1 MIFSP
6 TSHVLDAGPCCHEPR
21 LQTQIKPDKPP
32 NADAVALYWKE
43 FTMTKFDQA
52 WVDAET
58 AKREWMTENSLYKEE
73 EEHASCGVGLV
84 VSIDG
89 KPSRKVV
96 ENGIAALKAIWHRG
110 AVDADGKTGDGA
122 GIHVQIPVE
131 FFYDQI
137 RRTGH
142 EPDMTKMIAVGQ
154 VFLPRTDYG
163 AQETC
168 RTIVESEVLRMGYY
182 IYGWR
187 HVPVDVACL
196 GEKANATRPEIEQIL
211 ISNSKGVDEETF
223 ERELYVIR
231 RRIEKAA
238 TAAGVQGLYLCS
250 LSCRSIIYK
259 GMMLAEQVAEFY
271 PDLMDERFE
280 SAFALYHQRYST
292 NTFPQ
297 WWLAQPFRMLA
308 HNGEINTLK
317 GNLNWMKSHEI
328 RMASGAFGDMAEDIK
343 PIVAQGSSDSAALD
357 SVFEVLVR
365 AGRSAP
371 MAKTMMVPES
381 WSKQAIE
388 LPQSWRDMYS
398 YCNSVLEPWDG
409 PAALAMTDGRWV
421 CAGLDRNGLRP
432 MRYVVT
438 GDGLLIAGS
447 ETGMVPVD
455 EANVVEK
462 GALGPG
468 QLLAVDM
475 QEGKLY
481 HDTEMKDKLAAA
493 QPFGDWVGKIN
504 ELDDKLAVVTEKPM
518 FTGAELR
525 KRQIAAGYSIEELEQ
540 ILAPMAEDAKEA
552 LASMGDDTPSAVL
565 SEKYR
570 PLSHFFRQAFS
581 QVTNPPIDSLREF
594 RVMSLKTRFGNLK
607 NVLDED
613 SSQTEILVLDS
624 PFVGNAQFDE
634 LIANFNAP
642 LAEIDCTFDAGAGP
656 DDLRKGLTRIRA
668 EAEDAVRSG
677 AGHII
682 LTDQHQSIDRVAMP
696 MILAT
701 SAVHSWL
708 TRKGLRTFCS
718 LNVRS
723 AECVDPHYFA
733 VLIGCGA
740 TVVNAYLAED
750 SLADRI
756 ERGLLECTLTE
767 AIQRYRNAIDQGLLK
782 IMAKMGISVI
792 SSYRGGLN
800 FEAVGLS
807 RAMVAEYFP
816 GMQSRISG
824 IGTTGIQRKS
834 ESVHAKGWRGG
845 SDVLPIG
852 GFYKARRSGEKHA
865 WEAQTMHMLQAACNT
880 ANYEMWKQFSAAMR
894 ANPPIHLRD
903 LLDIKEMGKAIPIEE
918 VESIT
923 SIRKRFVTP
932 GMSLGALSPEAHK
945 TLNVAMN
952 RIGAKSD
959 SGEGGEDPA
968 HFVPEANGDNPS
980 AKIKQVASGRF
991 GVTAEYLNHCEEL
1004 EIKVAQGAK
1013 PGEGGQLPGMK
1024 VTDLIA
1030 RLRHSTKGVTLI
1042 SPPPHHDI
1050 YSIEDLAQLIYD
1062 LKQINPRCKVTVK
1075 LVASSG
1081 VGTIA
1086 AGVAKAKADVI
1097 LISGHNGGTGASP
1110 ATSIKYAGL
1119 PWEMGLTEAHQ
1130 VLAMNN
1136 LRERVTLRTDGGLR
1150 TGRDIVMAAM
1160 MGAEEYGIGT
1170 AALIAMGCIMVR
1182 QCQSNTCPVGVCTQD
1197 EELRDKFTGNADK
1210 VVNLITFYAT
1220 EVREILA
1227 SIGARSMDDVIGRA
1241 DLLSQVSRGSA
1252 HLDDLDLNPLLITVD
1267 GADRIVYD
1275 RNKARNFVPDTL
1287 DAEIVKDA
1295 ARFLNDGEKMQ
1306 LQYAVQNTLRTIGT
1320 RTSSHIVQN
1329 FGMNNTLQADHL
1341 TVKLSGS
1348 AGQSLG
1354 AFAAPGLKL
1363 EVSGDAND
1371 YVGKGL
1377 SGGTIVVRP
1386 PMNSPLVAAD
1396 NTIIGNT
1403 VLYGATAGYLFAAG
1417 RAGERFGVRNSGA
1430 KVVIEGCGACGCE
1443 YMTGGVAVILGSI
1456 GANFGAG
1463 MTGGMAYLYDP
1474 DGVADSRM
1482 NHETLATC
1490 PIGDAH
1496 WEGQLKE
1503 LIERHLAET
1512 GSVKAADIL
1521 QHWDVELAN
1530 FVQICPKEM
1539 LAHLP
1544 APLGVEDKAVPAE

>member
-1 MIFSP
+1 
-6 TSHVLDAGPCCHEPR
+6 
-21 LQTQIKPDKPP
+21 
-32 NADAVALYWKE
+32 
-43 FTMTKFDQA
+43 MTKY
-52 WVDAET
+52 DAEWVRAEE
-58 AKREWMTENSLYKEE
+58 AKRQWMAENGLYAEE
-73 EEHASCGVGLV
+73 EEHSSCGVGLV
-84 VSIDG
+84 VSVNG
-89 KPSRKVV
+89 KRSRKVV
-96 ENGIAALKAIWHRG
+96 EAGIDALKAIWHRG
-110 AVDADGKTGDGA
+110 AVDADGMTGDGA
-122 GIHVQIPVE
+122 GIHVQIPAP
-131 FFYDQI
+131 FFYDQV

-142 EPDMTKMIAVGQ
+142 EPREDQLMAVGQ
-154 VFLPRTDYG
+154 VFLPRTDFG
-163 AQETC
+163 AQERC

-187 HVPVDVACL
+187 HVPVDVTCL

-238 TAAGVQGLYLCS
+238 AAAQVGQLYIAS

-259 GMMLAEQVAEFY
+259 GMMLAEQVAVFY

-280 SAFALYHQRYST
+280 SAFAIYHQRYST

-317 GNLNWMKSHEI
+317 GNMNWMKSHEI
-328 RMASGAFGDMAEDIK
+328 RMASSTFGDYAEDIK
-343 PIVAQGSSDSAALD
+343 PIVASGSSDSAALD

-381 WSKQAIE
+381 WSKQAVE
-388 LPQSWRDMYS
+388 LPQAWRDMYS
-398 YCNSVLEPWDG
+398 YCNSVMEPWDG

-438 GDGLLIAGS
+438 GDGLVIAGS
-447 ETGMVPVD
+447 EAGMVPID
-455 EANVVEK
+455 EATVVEK

-468 QLLAVDM
+468 QMLAVDM
-475 QEGKLY
+475 KKGKLF
-481 HDTEMKDKLAAA
+481 HDTAIKNKLASAL
-493 QPFGDWVGKIN
+493 PFGDWVKKIN
-504 ELDDKLAVVTEKPM
+504 DLDSTLATATEKPL
-518 FTGAELR
+518 FSGDALR
-525 KRQIAAGYSIEELEQ
+525 RRQIAAGYTIEELEQ
-540 ILAPMAEDAKEA
+540 ILAPMAEDGKET

-565 SEKYR
+565 SKMYR
-570 PLSHFFRQAFS
+570 PLSHFFRQNFS
-581 QVTNPPIDSLREF
+581 QVTNPPIDSLREY

-613 SSQTEILVLDS
+613 SSQTEIIVLES
-624 PFVGNAQFDE
+624 PFVGNSQWDE
-634 LIANFNAP
+634 LVQNLNAP
-642 LAEIDCTFDAGAGP
+642 LAEIDCSFAPGQGSLNAA
-656 DDLRKGLTRIRA
+656 LARIRA
-668 EAEDAVRSG
+668 EAEEAVSSG
-677 AGHII
+677 AGHIV
-682 LTDQHQSIDRVAMP
+682 LTDQHSGEGRVAMP

-701 SAVHSWL
+701 SAVHSHL

-723 AECVDPHYFA
+723 AECIDPHYFA

-756 ERGLLECTLTE
+756 DRGLLDGNLTE
-767 AIQRYRNAIDQGLLK
+767 NVARYREAIDQGLLK

-807 RAMVAEYFP
+807 RAMCAEFFP
-816 GMQSRISG
+816 GMTSRISG
-824 IGTTGIQRKS
+824 IGVTGIQSKL
-834 ESVHAKGWRGG
+834 EEIHAKAWDNGQ
-845 SDVLPIG
+845 DVLPIG
-852 GFYKARRSGEKHA
+852 GFYKARKTGETHA
-865 WEAQTMHMLQAACNT
+865 WEATSMHMMQMACNR
-880 ANYEMWKQFSAAMR
+880 ASFELWKQYSAKMQS
-894 ANPPIHLRD
+894 NPPIHLRD
-903 LLDIKEMGKAIPIEE
+903 LLQIKPMGEAVPIEE

-968 HFVPEANGDNPS
+968 HFVPEPNGDNPS

-991 GVTAEYLNHCEEL
+991 GVTAEYLNQCEEL

-1086 AGVAKAKADVI
+1086 AGVAKAKADII

-1160 MGAEEYGIGT
+1160 LGAEEYGIGT

-1197 EELRDKFTGNADK
+1197 EALRGKFTGNADK
-1210 VVNLITFYAT
+1210 VVNLITFYAQ

-1227 SIGARSMDDVIGRA
+1227 SIGARSLDEVIGRA
-1241 DLLSQVSRGSA
+1241 DLLAQVSRGSA

-1267 GADRIVYD
+1267 GSANIVYNRDKD
-1275 RNKARNFVPDTL
+1275 RNAVPDTL
-1287 DAEIVKDA
+1287 DKEIVRDA
-1295 ARFLNDGEKMQ
+1295 ARFLQDGEKMQ
-1306 LQYAVQNTLRTIGT
+1306 LSYAVQNTHRTVGT
-1320 RTSSHIVQN
+1320 RTSSHIVRN
-1329 FGMNNTLQADHL
+1329 FGMRNTLQSDHL
-1341 TVKLSGS
+1341 TVKLQGS

-1386 PMNSPLVAAD
+1386 PMASPLNASE
-1396 NTIIGNT
+1396 NTIVGNT
-1403 VLYGATAGYLFAAG
+1403 VLYGATDGYLFAAG
-1417 RAGERFGVRNSGA
+1417 RAGERFAVRNSGA
-1430 KVVIEGCGACGCE
+1430 SVVVEGCGACGCE
-1443 YMTGGVAVILGSI
+1443 YMTGGIAVILGSI

-1463 MTGGMAYLYDP
+1463 MTGGMAYIYDP
-1474 DGVADSRM
+1474 EGKVETMM
-1482 NHETLATC
+1482 NMESLVTC
-1490 PIGDAH
+1490 AVTVAH
-1496 WEGQLKE
+1496 WEDQLKG
-1503 LIERHLAET
+1503 LIERHLQET
-1512 GSVKAADIL
+1512 GSRKAAEIL
-1521 QHWDVELAN
+1521 QHWENEKGN
-1530 FVQICPKEM
+1530 FLQICPKEM
-1539 LAHLP
+1539 LNKLP
-1544 APLGVEDKAVPAE
+1544 QPLTLEATAVPAE

>member
-1 MIFSP
+1 
-6 TSHVLDAGPCCHEPR
+6 
-21 LQTQIKPDKPP
+21 
-32 NADAVALYWKE
+32 
-43 FTMTKFDQA
+43 MTKIDTNWAQ
-52 WVDAET
+52 
-58 AKREWMTENSLYKEE
+58 KEE
-73 EEHASCGVGLV
+73 SKRKWLAENGLYSETEEHSSCGVGLV
-84 VSIDG
+84 VSVNG

-96 ENGIAALKAIWHRG
+96 DAGIDALKAIWHRG

-122 GIHVQIPVE
+122 GIHIQIPAP
-131 FFYDQI
+131 FFYDQV

-142 EPDMTKMIAVGQ
+142 EPNQDELMAVGQ
-154 VFLPRTDYG
+154 VFLPRTDFG

-168 RTIVESEVLRMGYY
+168 RTIVETEVLRMGHY

-187 HVPVDVACL
+187 HVPVDISVL

-211 ISNSKGVDEETF
+211 ISNSKGIGEEDF

-231 RRIEKAA
+231 RRIEKAVV
-238 TAAGVQGLYLCS
+238 AAGIDGLYIAS

-271 PDLMDERFE
+271 PDLKDERFI
-280 SAFALYHQRYST
+280 SNFAIYHQRYST

-317 GNLNWMKSHEI
+317 GNVNWMKSHEI
-328 RMASGAFGDMAEDIK
+328 RMASQSFGEMAEDIK
-343 PIVAQGSSDSAALD
+343 PIIASGSSDSAALD

-371 MAKTMMVPES
+371 MAKTMLVPES
-381 WSKQAIE
+381 WSKQAEE

-398 YCNSVLEPWDG
+398 YCNSVMEPWDG

-421 CAGLDRNGLRP
+421 CAGMDRNGLRP

-438 GDGLLIAGS
+438 GDGLVIAGS
-447 ETGMVPVD
+447 EAGMVPID
-455 EANVVEK
+455 EATVREK

-468 QLLAVDM
+468 QMLAVDTKK
-475 QEGKLY
+475 GLLF
-481 HDTEMKDKLAAA
+481 HDTEIKDKLARAL
-493 QPFGDWVGKIN
+493 PFGEWVGKIVD
-504 ELDDKLAVVTEKPM
+504 LDEKLAQAAERPLV
-518 FTGAELR
+518 TGADLR
-525 KRQIAAGYSIEELEQ
+525 RRQIAAGYSMEELEQ
-540 ILAPMAEDAKEA
+540 VLAPMADDGKEA
-552 LASMGDDTPSAVL
+552 VASMGDDTPSAVL
-565 SEKYR
+565 STKYR
-570 PLSHFFRQAFS
+570 PLSHYFRQNFS
-581 QVTNPPIDSLREF
+581 QVTNPPIDSLREY

-607 NVLDED
+607 NVLDES
-613 SSQTEILVLDS
+613 SSQTEIIVLES
-624 PFVGNAQFDE
+624 PFVGNAQWDVLLE
-634 LIANFNAP
+634 SFNAD
-642 LAEIDCTFDAGAGP
+642 AAVIDCTFEAGKGALQAG
-656 DDLRKGLTRIRA
+656 LQRIRA

-677 AGHII
+677 TGHIV
-682 LTDQHQSIDRVAMP
+682 LTDQNVSETRIGMP

-701 SAVHSWL
+701 SAVHGHL
-708 TRKGLRTFCS
+708 TREGLRTFTS

-723 AECVDPHYFA
+723 AECIDPHYFA
-733 VLIGCGA
+733 VLIGAGA
-740 TVVNAYLAED
+740 TVVNPYLAED

-756 ERGLLECTLTE
+756 DRGLLDGSLTE
-767 AIQRYRNAIDQGLLK
+767 AVARYRTAIDQGLLK
-782 IMAKMGISVI
+782 IMSKMGISVV

-807 RAMVAEYFP
+807 RAMCAEYFP
-816 GMQSRISG
+816 GLTSRISG
-824 IGTTGIQRKS
+824 IGVSGIQGKL
-834 ESVHAKGWRGG
+834 EEIHTKAFQGG
-845 SDVLPIG
+845 KDVLPIG
-852 GFYKARRSGEKHA
+852 GFYKARKSGETHA
-865 WEAQTMHMLQAACNT
+865 WGAQTMHMMQMACNK
-880 ANYEMWKQFSAAMR
+880 ASYELWQRYSQAMQ

-903 LLDIKEMGKAIPIEE
+903 LMAIKPMGDAIPIEE
-918 VESIT
+918 VESVT
-923 SIRKRFVTP
+923 AIRKRFVTP

-952 RIGAKSD
+952 RIGARSD

-968 HFVPEANGDNPS
+968 HFVPEPNGDNPS

-991 GVTAEYLNHCEEL
+991 GVTAEYLNQCEEL

-1062 LKQINPRCKVTVK
+1062 LKQINPTVKVCVK
-1075 LVASSG
+1075 LVSQSG

-1130 VLAMNN
+1130 VLSMNN
-1136 LRERVTLRTDGGLR
+1136 LRDRITLRTDGGLR

-1197 EELRDKFTGNADK
+1197 ESLRAKFTGNADK
-1210 VVNLITFYAT
+1210 VVNLITFYAQ

-1227 SIGARSMDDVIGRA
+1227 SIGARSLDEVIGRP
-1241 DLLSQVSRGSA
+1241 DLLTQVSRGSA
-1252 HLDDLDLNPLLITVD
+1252 HLDDLDLNPMLISVD
-1267 GADRIVYD
+1267 GARHITFD
-1275 RNKARNFVPDTL
+1275 RNRPRNDVPDTL
-1287 DAEIVKDA
+1287 DAEIVRDA

-1306 LQYAVQNTLRTIGT
+1306 LHYAVQNTHRTVGT
-1320 RTSSHIVQN
+1320 RVSSHIVRN
-1329 FGMNNTLQADHL
+1329 FGMRNALQPNHL
-1341 TVKLSGS
+1341 TVKLTGS

-1354 AFAAPGLKL
+1354 AFGAPGLKI

-1377 SGGTIVVRP
+1377 SGATIVVRP
-1386 PMNSPLVAAD
+1386 PMTSPLEAAN

-1403 VLYGATAGYLFAAG
+1403 VLYGATDGYLFASG
-1417 RAGERFGVRNSGA
+1417 RAGERFAVRNSGA
-1430 KVVIEGCGACGCE
+1430 KVVIEGCGSNGCE
-1443 YMTGGVAVILGSI
+1443 YMTGGVAVILGSV
-1456 GANFGAG
+1456 GANFAAG

-1474 DGVADSRM
+1474 QNLTDKLINR
-1482 NHETLATC
+1482 ETVVTC
-1490 PIGDAH
+1490 PVTEQF
-1496 WEGQLKE
+1496 WVNQLEE
-1503 LIERHLAET
+1503 LIERHASET
-1512 GSVKAADIL
+1512 GSQIAQTIL
-1521 QHWDVELAN
+1521 QYWDVERAN
-1530 FVQICPKEM
+1530 FVQVCPKEM
-1539 LAHLP
+1539 LDKLEY
-1544 APLGVEDKAVPAE
+1544 PLGIGEDAIPAE

>member
-1 MIFSP
+1 
-6 TSHVLDAGPCCHEPR
+6 
-21 LQTQIKPDKPP
+21 
-32 NADAVALYWKE
+32 
-43 FTMTKFDQA
+43 MTAYDEA
-52 WVDAET
+52 WAAAEE
-58 AKREWMTENSLYKEE
+58 AKRAFMAEHSLWKPED
-73 EEHASCGVGLV
+73 EHSSCGVGLV
-84 VSIDG
+84 VAING
-89 KPSRKVV
+89 KPSRRVV
-96 ENGIAALKAIWHRG
+96 QNGIDALKAVWHRG

-122 GIHVQIPVE
+122 GIHVQIPVP

-142 EPDMTKMIAVGQ
+142 EPDTAKLIAVGQ
-154 VFLPRTDYG
+154 VFLPRTDFG
-163 AQETC
+163 AQERC
-168 RTIVESEVLRMGYY
+168 RTIVETEVLRMGHY

-187 HVPVDVACL
+187 HVPVNTGVL

-211 ISNSKGVDEETF
+211 IRCEKEIDDEQF

-231 RRIEKAA
+231 RRIEKAV
-238 TAAGVQGLYLCS
+238 TEAGIQGCYLCS
-250 LSCRSIIYK
+250 LSCRSVIYK

-271 PDLMDERFE
+271 PDLKDARFE
-280 SAFALYHQRYST
+280 SAFAIYHQRYST

-317 GNLNWMKSHEI
+317 GNINWMKSHEI
-328 RMASGAFGDMAEDIK
+328 RMASNTFGELAGDIK
-343 PIVAQGSSDSAALD
+343 PIIPQGTSDSGALD
-357 SVFEVLVR
+357 AVFEVLVR

-371 MAKTMMVPES
+371 MAKTMLVPEA
-381 WSKQAIE
+381 WSKQAVE
-388 LPQSWRDMYS
+388 LPKPWVDMYA
-398 YCNSVLEPWDG
+398 YCNAVMEPWDG

-438 GDGLLIAGS
+438 GDGMLIAGS
-447 ETGMVPVD
+447 EAGMVPVD
-455 EANVVEK
+455 EGTVREK

-468 QLLAVDM
+468 QMIGVDM
-475 QEGKLY
+475 KAGRLF
-481 HDTEMKDKLAAA
+481 HDTEIKDMLASS
-493 QPFGDWVGKIN
+493 QPFGEWVEKIVDLN
-504 ELDDKLAVVTEKPM
+504 AIMRDVPEKAL
-518 FTGAELR
+518 FEGAELR
-525 KRQIAAGYSIEELEQ
+525 RRQIAAGYTLEELEQ
-540 ILAPMAEDAKEA
+540 ILAPMAEDGKEA
-552 LASMGDDTPSAVL
+552 VASMGDDTPPAVL
-565 SEKYR
+565 SDRYR
-570 PLSHFFRQAFS
+570 PMSHFFRQNFS
-581 QVTNPPIDSLREF
+581 QVTNPPIDSLREH

-607 NVLDED
+607 NVLDES
-613 SSQTEILVLDS
+613 SSQTEILVLES
-624 PFVGNAQFDE
+624 PF
-634 LIANFNAP
+634 IAN
-642 LAEIDCTFDAGAGP
+642 AEYEELLRQFGASVTVIDCTFAP
-656 DDLRKGLTRIRA
+656 DEADGLRAALERIRA

-677 AGHII
+677 AAHLV
-682 LTDQHQSIDRVAMP
+682 LTDEHQGPERVPMP

-708 TRKGLRTFCS
+708 TRKGLRTFTS

-723 AECVDPHYFA
+723 AECIDAHYFA

-740 TVVNAYLAED
+740 TTVNAYLAED
-750 SLADRI
+750 SVADRI
-756 ERGLLECTLTE
+756 RRGLIEGSLED
-767 AIQRYRNAIDQGLLK
+767 AMRRYRAAIDAGLLK
-782 IMAKMGISVI
+782 IMSKMGISVL

-816 GMQSRISG
+816 GMHSRISG
-824 IGTTGIQRKS
+824 IGIPGLQHKLVELHRRAWS
-834 ESVHAKGWRGG
+834 GG
-845 SDVLPIG
+845 GDVLPVG

-865 WEAQTMHMLQAACNT
+865 WEATTMHMLQTACDR
-880 ANYEMWKQFSAAMR
+880 ASYEMWKQYSAAMR
-894 ANPPIHLRD
+894 ANPPIHIRD
-903 LLDIKEMGKAIPIEE
+903 LLDIKPLGKPVPIEE

-968 HFVPEANGDNPS
+968 HFHPEPNGDNPS

-991 GVTAEYLNHCEEL
+991 GVTAEYLNACEEL
-1004 EIKVAQGAK
+1004 EIKIAQGAK

-1024 VTDLIA
+1024 VTKLIA
-1030 RLRHSTKGVTLI
+1030 RLRHSTPGVSLI

-1062 LKQINPRCKVTVK
+1062 LKQINPRAKVTVK
-1075 LVASSG
+1075 LVAASG

-1130 VLAMNN
+1130 VLSMNN
-1136 LRERVTLRTDGGLR
+1136 LRERITLRTDGGLR

-1197 EELRDKFTGNADK
+1197 ERLRAKFTGTADK
-1210 VVNLITFYAT
+1210 VVNLITFYAQ

-1227 SIGARSMDDVIGRA
+1227 SIGARTMDEIIGRA
-1241 DLLSQVSRGSA
+1241 DLLTQVSRGSA

-1267 GADRIVYD
+1267 GSHRITYD
-1275 RNKARNFVPDTL
+1275 RSKPRNAVPDTL
-1287 DAEIVKDA
+1287 DAEILRDA
-1295 ARFLNDGEKMQ
+1295 ARFFEDGEKMQ
-1306 LQYAVQNTLRTIGT
+1306 LSYAVRNTHRTIGT
-1320 RTSSHIVQN
+1320 RVSSHIVQK
-1329 FGMNNTLQADHL
+1329 FGMRNSLQPDHL
-1341 TVKLSGS
+1341 TVKLAGS
-1348 AGQSLG
+1348 CGQSLG

-1363 EVSGDAND
+1363 EVAGDAND

-1386 PMNSPLVAAD
+1386 PMNSPLEAAE
-1396 NTIIGNT
+1396 NVIIGNT

-1417 RAGERFGVRNSGA
+1417 RAGERFAVRNSGA
-1430 KVVIEGCGACGCE
+1430 KVVIEGCGSNGCE
-1443 YMTGGVAVILGSI
+1443 YMTGGVAVILGRI

-1463 MTGGMAYLYDP
+1463 MTGGMAYVYDP
-1474 DGVADSRM
+1474 DGTAQVLM
-1482 NHETLATC
+1482 NMETLVTC
-1490 PIGDAH
+1490 PVTVPH
-1496 WEGQLKE
+1496 WEAELKG

-1512 GSVKAADIL
+1512 GSRRAGTIL
-1521 QHWDVELAN
+1521 QHWESERRH
-1530 FVQICPKEM
+1530 FVQVCPKEM
-1539 LAHLP
+1539 LPHLAH
-1544 APLGVEDKAVPAE
+1544 PLTQEAAAVPAE

>member
-1 MIFSP
+1 
-6 TSHVLDAGPCCHEPR
+6 
-21 LQTQIKPDKPP
+21 
-32 NADAVALYWKE
+32 
-43 FTMTKFDQA
+43 MTKYDA
-52 WVDAET
+52 DWARDAE
-58 AKREWMTENSLYKEE
+58 AKRKWLAENGMYAES
-73 EEHASCGVGLV
+73 EEHSSCGVGLV

-89 KPSRKVV
+89 KPSRGVV
-96 ENGIAALKAIWHRG
+96 EAGIEALRAVWHRG

-122 GIHVQIPVE
+122 GIHVQIPVP

-137 RRTGH
+137 QRTGH
-142 EPDMTKMIAVGQ
+142 EPRQDRLIAVGQ
-154 VFLPRTDYG
+154 VFLPRTDFA

-168 RTIVESEVLRMGYY
+168 RTIVETEVLRMGHT

-187 HVPVDVACL
+187 HVPVDVTCL

-211 ISNSKGVDEETF
+211 ISNAKRIDEEAF

-238 TAAGVQGLYLCS
+238 IAAGIRGLYIAS

-259 GMMLAEQVAEFY
+259 GMMLAEQVAVFY
-271 PDLMDERFE
+271 PDLMDPRFK
-280 SAFALYHQRYST
+280 SAFAIYHQRYST
-292 NTFPQ
+292 NTFPE

-317 GNLNWMKSHEI
+317 GNLNWLKSHEI
-328 RMASGAFGDMAEDIK
+328 RMASSEFGDMAEDIK
-343 PIVAQGSSDSAALD
+343 PIVPGGSSDSAALD
-357 SVFEVLVR
+357 AVFEVLVR

-371 MAKTMMVPES
+371 MAKTMLVPES
-381 WSKQAIE
+381 WSNQAEE
-388 LPQSWRDMYS
+388 LPQAWRDMYS
-398 YCNSVLEPWDG
+398 YCNSVMEPWDG

-421 CAGLDRNGLRP
+421 VAGLDRNGLRP

-438 GDGLLIAGS
+438 GKGLVIAGS
-447 ETGMVPVD
+447 EAGMVTVD
-455 EANVVEK
+455 EAQVVEK

-468 QLLAVDM
+468 QMLAVDM
-475 QEGKLY
+475 QSGLMY
-481 HDTEMKDKLAAA
+481 RDTEIKDKMARAV
-493 QPFGDWVGKIN
+493 PFGDWVDKIN
-504 ELDDKLAVVTEKPM
+504 DLDARLAVLSEAPIY
-518 FTGAELR
+518 TGEELR
-525 KRQIAAGYSIEELEQ
+525 KRQIAAGYTIEEIEQ
-540 ILAPMAEDAKEA
+540 ILAPMGEDGKEA
-552 LASMGDDTPSAVL
+552 IASMGDDTPSAVL
-565 SEKYR
+565 SKRYR
-570 PLSHFFRQAFS
+570 PLSHYFRQNFS
-581 QVTNPPIDSLREF
+581 QVTNPPIDSLREY

-607 NVLDED
+607 NVLDE
-613 SSQTEILVLDS
+613 SSAQTQILVLDS
-624 PFVGNAQFDE
+624 PFVGNTQWHE
-634 LIANFNAP
+634 LMQHFNSDV
-642 LAEIDCTFDAGAGP
+642 AEIDCSFVKGPGALQAAL
-656 DDLRKGLTRIRA
+656 DRIRA

-677 AGHII
+677 AGHLA
-682 LTDQHQSIDRVAMP
+682 LTDQYSGEDRVAMP

-701 SAVHSWL
+701 SAVHSHL
-708 TRKGLRTFCS
+708 TRMGLRTFTS

-723 AECVDPHYFA
+723 AECIDPHYFA
-733 VLIGCGA
+733 VLIGAGA

-750 SLADRI
+750 TLADRI
-756 ERGLLECTLTE
+756 ERGLLEGSLTE
-767 AIQRYRNAIDQGLLK
+767 VVARYRRAIDQGLLK
-782 IMAKMGISVI
+782 IMSKMGISVI

-800 FEAVGLS
+800 FEAIGLS
-807 RAMVAEYFP
+807 RAMCAEYFP
-816 GMQSRISG
+816 GLTSRISG
-824 IGTTGIQRKS
+824 IGISGIQTKL
-834 ESVHAKGWRGG
+834 EEVHDQAYVNGP
-845 SDVLPIG
+845 DILPIG
-852 GFYKARRSGEKHA
+852 GFYKARQSGETHA
-865 WEAQTMHMLQAACNT
+865 WGAQNMHLLQMACNN
-880 ANYEMWKQFSAAMR
+880 ASFELWKRYSAAMQ

-903 LLDIKEMGKAIPIEE
+903 LMAIKPMGAAISVDE
-918 VESIT
+918 VESVT

-952 RIGAKSD
+952 RIGARSD

-968 HFVPEANGDNPS
+968 HFTPEPNGDNPS

-991 GVTAEYLNHCEEL
+991 GVTAEYLNQCEEL

-1024 VTDLIA
+1024 VTKLIA
-1030 RLRHSTKGVTLI
+1030 RLRHATEGVTLI

-1062 LKQINPRCKVTVK
+1062 LKQINPRAKVTVK
-1075 LVASSG
+1075 LVAQSG

-1130 VLAMNN
+1130 VLSMNK
-1136 LRERVTLRTDGGLR
+1136 LRDRITLRTDGGLR

-1197 EELRDKFTGNADK
+1197 EKLRDKFTGSADK
-1210 VVNLITFYAT
+1210 VVNLITFYAQ

-1227 SIGARSMDDVIGRA
+1227 SIGARSLDDVIGRA
-1241 DLLSQVSRGSA
+1241 DLLTQVSRGSA
-1252 HLDDLDLNPLLITVD
+1252 HLDDLDLNPMLITVD
-1267 GADRIVYD
+1267 GAADIVYD
-1275 RNKARNFVPDTL
+1275 RTRARTEVPDTL
-1287 DAEIVKDA
+1287 DAEIVRDA
-1295 ARFLNDGEKMQ
+1295 QRFLEDGEKMQ
-1306 LQYAVQNTLRTIGT
+1306 LSYAVQNTHRTVGA
-1320 RTSSHIVQN
+1320 RVSSHIVRN
-1329 FGMNNTLQADHL
+1329 FGMNNSLQPDHL

-1363 EVSGDAND
+1363 EVAGDAND

-1377 SGGTIVVRP
+1377 SGGLIVVRP
-1386 PMNSPLVAAD
+1386 AMASNLVASE

-1417 RAGERFGVRNSGA
+1417 RAGERFAVRNSGA
-1430 KVVIEGCGACGCE
+1430 EVVIEGCGSNGCE
-1443 YMTGGVAVILGSI
+1443 YMTGGVAVILGSV

-1474 DGVADSRM
+1474 EGAADKLINRETVITSMVGDG
-1482 NHETLATC
+1482 
-1490 PIGDAH
+1490 H
-1496 WEGQLKE
+1496 WAARLQE
-1503 LIERHLAET
+1503 LIERHAAET
-1512 GSVKAADIL
+1512 GSLKAQEIL
-1521 QHWDVELAN
+1521 RYWDMERDN
-1530 FVQICPKEM
+1530 FVMVCPIEM
-1539 LAHLP
+1539 LDKLAH
-1544 APLGVEDKAVPAE
+1544 PLADQAEAIPAE

>member
-1 MIFSP
+1 MS
-6 TSHVLDAGPCCHEPR
+6 
-21 LQTQIKPDKPP
+21 
-32 NADAVALYWKE
+32 N
-43 FTMTKFDQA
+43 FDSNWA
-52 WVDAET
+52 AREA
-58 AKREWMTENSLYKEE
+58 AKRTWMAENGMYAEE
-73 EEHASCGVGLV
+73 EEHSSCGVGLV

-96 ENGIAALKAIWHRG
+96 EAGINALKAIWHRG

-122 GIHVQIPVE
+122 GIHLQIPVS

-142 EPDMTKMIAVGQ
+142 EPNESRLVAVGQ
-154 VFLPRTDYG
+154 VFLPRTNFG
-163 AQETC
+163 AQEQC
-168 RTIVESEVLRMGYY
+168 RTIVETEVLRMGHT

-187 HVPVDVACL
+187 HVPVDISCL

-211 ISNSKGVDEETF
+211 ISDAKGLDEESF

-231 RRIEKAA
+231 RRIEKAVQ
-238 TAAGVQGLYLCS
+238 AAGIMGFYMAS

-259 GMMLAEQVAEFY
+259 GMMLAEQVAVFY
-271 PDLMDERFE
+271 PDLMDERFK
-280 SAFALYHQRYST
+280 SAFAIYHQRYST

-317 GNLNWMKSHEI
+317 GNTNWMKSHEI
-328 RMASGAFGDMAEDIK
+328 RMASGAFGDLAEDIK
-343 PIVAQGSSDSAALD
+343 PIIPQGSSDSAALD
-357 SVFEVLVR
+357 AVFEVLVR

-371 MAKTMMVPES
+371 MAKTMLVPES
-381 WSKQAIE
+381 WSKQAEE

-398 YCNSVLEPWDG
+398 YCNSVMEPWDG

-438 GDGLLIAGS
+438 GDGLVIAGS
-447 ETGMVPVD
+447 EAGMVPID
-455 EANVVEK
+455 ERTVKEK

-468 QLLAVDM
+468 QMLAVDM
-475 QEGKLY
+475 TEGKLY
-481 HDTEMKDKLAAA
+481 HDAEIKNRLADA
-493 QPFGDWVGKIN
+493 QPFGEWVGKIN
-504 ELDDKLAVVTEKPM
+504 ELDDALSGVSEAPLY
-518 FTGAELR
+518 TGAELR

-540 ILAPMAEDAKEA
+540 ILAPMAEDGKEA
-552 LASMGDDTPSAVL
+552 VASMGDDTPSAVL
-565 SEKYR
+565 SKQYR
-570 PLSHFFRQAFS
+570 PLSHFFRQNFS
-581 QVTNPPIDSLREF
+581 QVTNPPIDSLREY

-607 NVLDED
+607 NVLDE
-613 SSQTEILVLDS
+613 SSAQTEILVLES
-624 PFVGNAQFDE
+624 PFVGNAQWAE
-634 LIANFNAP
+634 MIKQFNADVT
-642 LAEIDCTFDAGAGP
+642 EIDCTFAPGKNA
-656 DDLRKGLTRIRA
+656 LQEGLERIRA
-668 EAEDAVRSG
+668 EAEDAIRSG
-677 AGHII
+677 TGHLI
-682 LTDQHQSIDRVAMP
+682 LTDQYQNENRIGMP

-701 SAVHSWL
+701 SAVHSHL
-708 TRKGLRTFCS
+708 TRKGLRTFSS

-723 AECVDPHYFA
+723 AECIDPHYFA
-733 VLIGCGA
+733 VLIGAGA

-750 SLADRI
+750 SIADRI
-756 ERGLLECTLTE
+756 ARGLIDGSLTE
-767 AIQRYRNAIDQGLLK
+767 AVARYRAAIDQGLLK
-782 IMAKMGISVI
+782 IMSKMGISVI

-807 RAMVAEYFP
+807 RAMCAEYFP
-816 GMQSRISG
+816 GLTSRISG
-824 IGTTGIQRKS
+824 IGVSGIQAKL
-834 ESVHAKGWRGG
+834 EEVHSKGWRGTQ
-845 SDVLPIG
+845 DILPIG
-852 GFYKARRSGEKHA
+852 GFYKARKSGETHA
-865 WEAQTMHMLQAACNT
+865 WGAQTMHILQTACNK
-880 ANYEMWKQFSAAMR
+880 ASYELWKRYSAAMQ

-903 LLDIKEMGKAIPIEE
+903 LMAIKPLGKAIPIEE
-918 VESIT
+918 VESVT
-923 SIRKRFVTP
+923 AIRKRFVTP

-952 RIGAKSD
+952 RIGARSD

-968 HFVPEANGDNPS
+968 HFTPEANGDNPS

-1024 VTDLIA
+1024 VTKLIA
-1030 RLRHSTKGVTLI
+1030 RLRHSTEGVTLI

-1062 LKQINPRCKVTVK
+1062 LKQINPNVKVCVK
-1075 LVASSG
+1075 LVAQSG

-1130 VLAMNN
+1130 VLSMNN
-1136 LRERVTLRTDGGLR
+1136 LRERITLRTDGGLR

-1197 EELRDKFTGNADK
+1197 EALRAKFTGNADK
-1210 VVNLITFYAT
+1210 VVNLITFYAQ

-1227 SIGARSMDDVIGRA
+1227 SIGARSLDEVIGRA
-1241 DLLSQVSRGSA
+1241 DLLTQVSRGSA
-1252 HLDDLDLNPLLITVD
+1252 HLDDLDLNPMLITVD
-1267 GADRIVYD
+1267 GAQHQRYD
-1275 RNKARNFVPDTL
+1275 RLKPRNEVPDTL
-1287 DAEIVKDA
+1287 DAEIVRDA

-1306 LQYAVQNTLRTIGT
+1306 LHYAVQNTHRTVGT
-1320 RTSSHIVQN
+1320 RVSSHIVRK
-1329 FGMNNTLQADHL
+1329 FGMRNSLQPDHL
-1341 TVKLSGS
+1341 TVKLTGS

-1354 AFAAPGLKL
+1354 AFAAPGLKI

-1386 PMNSPLVAAD
+1386 SMASPLVAAE

-1403 VLYGATAGYLFAAG
+1403 VLYGATDGYLFAAG
-1417 RAGERFGVRNSGA
+1417 RAGERFAVRNSGA
-1430 KVVIEGCGACGCE
+1430 RVVIEGCGSNGCE
-1443 YMTGGVAVILGSI
+1443 YMTGGVAVILGDI

-1474 DGVADSRM
+1474 EGRAPTLV
-1482 NHETLATC
+1482 NGETLVSCAVTE
-1490 PIGDAH
+1490 PH
-1496 WEGQLKE
+1496 WEAELKG
-1503 LIERHLAET
+1503 LIERHVAET
-1512 GSVKAADIL
+1512 GSRRGQDIL
-1521 QHWDVELAN
+1521 QYWDRERAHFIQL
-1530 FVQICPKEM
+1530 CPKEM
-1539 LAHLP
+1539 LNKLSH
-1544 APLGVEDKAVPAE
+1544 PLGMTPEAIPAE

>member
-1 MIFSP
+1 
-6 TSHVLDAGPCCHEPR
+6 
-21 LQTQIKPDKPP
+21 
-32 NADAVALYWKE
+32 
-43 FTMTKFDQA
+43 MTHYDDA
-52 WVDAET
+52 WVAAET
-58 AKREWMTENSLYKEE
+58 AKREWMAEHGLYKADD
-73 EEHASCGVGLV
+73 EHASCGVGFV
-84 VSIDG
+84 VAIDG
-89 KPSRKVV
+89 QPSRQVV
-96 ENGIAALKAIWHRG
+96 ENGITALKAVWHRG

-122 GIHVQIPVE
+122 GIHVQIPVR
-131 FFYDQI
+131 FFYDQV

-142 EPDMTKMIAVGQ
+142 EPDMEKLIAVGQ
-154 VFLPRTDYG
+154 VFLPRTDFG
-163 AQETC
+163 AQERC
-168 RTIVESEVLRMGYY
+168 RTIVETEVIRMGHY

-187 HVPVDVACL
+187 HVPVNTAVL

-211 ISNSKGVDEETF
+211 IRCEKDIDEEAF
-223 ERELYVIR
+223 ERELYIIR

-238 TAAGVQGLYLCS
+238 IAAQIPGLYLAS
-250 LSCRSIIYK
+250 LSCRSVIYK

-271 PDLMDERFE
+271 PDLQDDRFE
-280 SAFALYHQRYST
+280 SAFAIYHQRYST

-297 WWLAQPFRMLA
+297 WSLAQPFRMLA

-317 GNLNWMKSHEI
+317 GNVNWMKSHEI
-328 RMASGAFGDMAEDIK
+328 RMASSTFGEMAEDIK
-343 PIVAQGSSDSAALD
+343 PIIPAGTSDSGALD
-357 SVFEVLVR
+357 AVFEAMVR
-365 AGRSAP
+365 AGRNAP
-371 MAKTMMVPES
+371 MAKTMLVPEA
-381 WSKQAIE
+381 WSKMTGE
-388 LPQSWRDMYS
+388 MKKSWQDMYA
-398 YCNSVLEPWDG
+398 YCNSVMEPWDG

-421 CAGLDRNGLRP
+421 CGGLDRNGLRP

-447 ETGMVPVD
+447 EAGMVPTEERSVR
-455 EANVVEK
+455 AK

-468 QLLAVDM
+468 QMIAVDM
-475 QEGKLY
+475 AEGKLY
-481 HDTEMKDKLAAA
+481 FDTELKDKLAAA
-493 QPFGDWVGKIN
+493 QPFGDWIEK
-504 ELDDKLAVVTEKPM
+504 VVDLNVLLRDVPEKALYS
-518 FTGAELR
+518 GAELR

-540 ILAPMAEDAKEA
+540 VLAPMAEDGKEMV
-552 LASMGDDTPSAVL
+552 ASMGDDTPPAVL
-565 SEKYR
+565 SAQYR
-570 PLSHFFRQAFS
+570 PLSHYFRQNFS
-581 QVTNPPIDSLREF
+581 QVTNPPIDSLREA

-613 SSQTEILVLDS
+613 SSQTEILVLES
-624 PFVGNAQFDE
+624 PFIANAEFEVMVAQFGGQV
-634 LIANFNAP
+634 AF
-642 LAEIDCTFDAGAGP
+642 IDCTFEAGHDA
-656 DDLRKGLTRIRA
+656 LRQGLERIRA

-677 AGHII
+677 AAHIV
-682 LTDQHQSIDRVAMP
+682 LTDQHQDEGKVPMP

-708 TRKGLRTFCS
+708 TRKGLRTFTS
-718 LNVRS
+718 INVRS
-723 AECVDPHYFA
+723 AECIDPHYFA
-733 VLIGCGA
+733 VLISSGA
-740 TVVNAYLAED
+740 TTVNAYLAQD
-750 SLADRI
+750 SIADRV
-756 ERGLLECTLTE
+756 ERGLIEGTLLD
-767 AIQRYRNAIDQGLLK
+767 AMRRYRAAIDAGLLK
-782 IMAKMGISVI
+782 IMSKMGISVI

-807 RAMVAEYFP
+807 RAMCAEYFP
-816 GMQSRISG
+816 GMHSRISG
-824 IGTTGIQRKS
+824 IGLHGIQHKL
-834 ESVHAKGWRGG
+834 EQVHARGWTGG

-865 WEAQTMHMLQAACNT
+865 WEAQTMHLLQSACDRGS
-880 ANYEMWKQFSAAMR
+880 YEMWKRYTAALE
-894 ANPPIHLRD
+894 ANPPIQLRD
-903 LLDIKEMGKAIPIEE
+903 LLAIKPLGKPVPIEE
-918 VESIT
+918 VESVT
-923 SIRKRFVTP
+923 AIRKRFVTP

-968 HFVPEANGDNPS
+968 HFVPEPNGDNPS

-1024 VTDLIA
+1024 VTALIA
-1030 RLRHSTKGVTLI
+1030 RLRHSTPGVTLI

-1062 LKQINPRCKVTVK
+1062 LKQINPRAKVTVK
-1075 LVASSG
+1075 LVSSSG

-1130 VLAMNN
+1130 VLSMNN
-1136 LRERVTLRTDGGLR
+1136 LRDRVTLRTDGGLR

-1197 EELRDKFTGNADK
+1197 ERLRAKFTGTADK

-1227 SIGARSMDDVIGRA
+1227 SIGARSLEDVIGRA
-1241 DLLSQVSRGSA
+1241 DLLTQVSRGA
-1252 HLDDLDLNPLLITVD
+1252 AELDDLDLNPLLITVTQP
-1267 GADRIVYD
+1267 GELRLNRTKP
-1275 RNKARNFVPDTL
+1275 RNEVPDTL

-1295 ARFLNDGEKMQ
+1295 ARFLEDGEKMQ

-1320 RTSSHIVQN
+1320 RTSSHIVRR
-1329 FGMNNTLQADHL
+1329 FGMRNTLQPDHL
-1341 TVKLSGS
+1341 TIKLTGS

-1354 AFAAPGLKL
+1354 AFAAPGLKI
-1363 EVSGDAND
+1363 EVAGDAND

-1386 PMNSPLVAAD
+1386 DLASPLVASE

-1403 VLYGATAGYLFAAG
+1403 VLYGATGGYLFAAG
-1417 RAGERFGVRNSGA
+1417 RAGERFAVRNSGA
-1430 KVVIEGCGACGCE
+1430 QVVVEGCGSNGCE
-1443 YMTGGVAVILGSI
+1443 YMTGGVAVILGEI

-1463 MTGGMAYLYDP
+1463 MTGGMAYVFDP
-1474 DGVADSRM
+1474 EGRAEALM
-1482 NHETLATC
+1482 NHDSIVTC
-1490 PIGDAH
+1490 PVTVAH
-1496 WEGQLKE
+1496 WEEQLKG

-1512 GSVKAADIL
+1512 GSRKADEIL
-1521 QHWDVELAN
+1521 RGWEAALPR

-1539 LAHLP
+1539 LVHLP
-1544 APLGVEDKAVPAE
+1544 HPLTVEQQAMPAE

>member
-1 MIFSP
+1 MGG
-6 TSHVLDAGPCCHEPR
+6 TAGPVREKGR
-21 LQTQIKPDKPP
+21 SS
-32 NADAVALYWKE
+32 
-43 FTMTKFDQA
+43 MTRY
-52 WVDAET
+52 DAEWVAREE
-58 AKREWMTENSLYKEE
+58 AKRAWMAEHSLYRAED
-73 EEHASCGVGLV
+73 EHASCGVGLV
-84 VSIDG
+84 VAVDG
-89 KPSRKVV
+89 KPRRQVV
-96 ENGIAALKAIWHRG
+96 EHGIEALKAVWHRG

-122 GIHVQIPVE
+122 GIHVQIPVM

-142 EPDMTKMIAVGQ
+142 EPRMDQLVAVGQ
-154 VFLPRTDYG
+154 VFLPRSDFG

-187 HVPVDVACL
+187 HVPVDISVL

-211 ISNSKGVDEETF
+211 ISNAKGVDEETF

-238 TAAGVQGLYLCS
+238 VAAGVQGMYLAS

-271 PDLMDERFE
+271 PDLQNERFT
-280 SAFALYHQRYST
+280 SAFAIYHQRYST

-328 RMASGAFGDMAEDIK
+328 RMASGTFGDMAEDIK
-343 PIVAQGSSDSAALD
+343 PIVAGGASDSAALD
-357 SVFEVLVR
+357 AVFEVLVR

-371 MAKTMMVPES
+371 MAKTMLVPES
-381 WSKQAIE
+381 WSKQAVE
-388 LPQSWRDMYS
+388 LPDAWVDMYS
-398 YCNSVLEPWDG
+398 YCNSVMEPWDG

-432 MRYVVT
+432 MRYVLT

-447 ETGMVPVD
+447 EAGMVPVH
-455 EANVVEK
+455 EAAVVEK

-468 QLLAVDM
+468 QMIAVDM
-475 QEGKLY
+475 KKGRLF
-481 HDTEMKDKLAAA
+481 HDTQIKDKLAKAL
-493 QPFGDWVGKIN
+493 PFGEWVGRITDLDRELAGIN
-504 ELDDKLAVVTEKPM
+504 EAPI
-518 FTGAELR
+518 FTGSELR
-525 KRQIAAGYSIEELEQ
+525 KRQIAAGYSVEELET
-540 ILAPMAEDAKEA
+540 ILAPMAEDGKEA

-565 SEKYR
+565 SERYR
-570 PLSHFFRQAFS
+570 PLSHFFRQNFS
-581 QVTNPPIDSLREF
+581 QVTNPPIDSLREY

-613 SSQTEILVLDS
+613 SSQTEILVLKS
-624 PFVGNAQFDE
+624 PFVGNAQFDG
-634 LIANFNAP
+634 LVKLFNAP
-642 LAEIDCTFDAGAGP
+642 MANIDCSFLADGAA
-656 DDLRKGLTRIRA
+656 DGLARGLSRIRD
-668 EAEDAVRSG
+668 EADDAVRSG
-677 AGHII
+677 AGHIV
-682 LTDQHQSIDRVAMP
+682 LTDQFSDADRIAMP

-701 SAVHSWL
+701 SAVHSHL
-708 TRKGLRTFCS
+708 TRKGLRTFTS
-718 LNVRS
+718 LNVRA
-723 AECVDPHYFA
+723 AECIDPHYFA
-733 VLIGCGA
+733 VLVGCGA
-740 TVVNAYLAED
+740 TVVNAYLAKD
-750 SLADRI
+750 SIADRI
-756 ERGLLECTLTE
+756 DRGLIDGPLSE
-767 AIQRYRNAIDQGLLK
+767 AVGRYGEAIDQGLLK
-782 IMAKMGISVI
+782 IMAKMGISVV

-807 RAMVAEYFP
+807 RAMVAEFFP
-816 GMQSRISG
+816 GMVSRISG
-824 IGTTGIQRKS
+824 IGVSGIQKKL
-834 ESVHAKGWRGG
+834 EAVHALGWRGG

-852 GFYKARRSGEKHA
+852 GFYKARAKGETHA
-865 WEAQTMHMLQAACNT
+865 WEATAMHTLQAAC
-880 ANYEMWKQFSAAMR
+880 ERGSFELWKQYSGRMR

-903 LLDIKEMGKAIPIEE
+903 LLDIKPLGAALPIEE

-923 SIRKRFVTP
+923 AIRKRFVTP

-945 TLNVAMN
+945 ALNVAMN

-968 HFVPEANGDNPS
+968 HFTPEANGDNPS

-1013 PGEGGQLPGMK
+1013 PGEGGQIAGFK
-1024 VTDLIA
+1024 VTEFIA
-1030 RLRHSTKGVTLI
+1030 RLRHATPGVALI

-1062 LKQINPRCKVTVK
+1062 LKQINPRARVTVK
-1075 LVASSG
+1075 LVAASG

-1086 AGVAKAKADVI
+1086 AGVAKAKADII

-1119 PWEMGLTEAHQ
+1119 PWEMGLTEVHQ

-1136 LRERVTLRTDGGLR
+1136 LRERITLRTDGGLR
-1150 TGRDIVMAAM
+1150 TGRDIVIAAL
-1160 MGAEEYGIGT
+1160 MGAEEYGVGT
-1170 AALIAMGCIMVR
+1170 AALISMGCIMVR

-1197 EELRDKFTGNADK
+1197 ESLRAKFTGNADK
-1210 VVNLITFYAT
+1210 VVNLITFYAQ

-1227 SIGARSMDDVIGRA
+1227 SIGARSLGEVIGRA
-1241 DLLSQVSRGSA
+1241 DLLSQVSRGAA

-1267 GADRIVYD
+1267 GADRITYNRDRD
-1275 RNKARNFVPDTL
+1275 RNPVPETL

-1295 ARFLNDGEKMQ
+1295 RRFLEDGEKMQ
-1306 LQYAVQNTLRTIGT
+1306 LSYAVQNTHRTIGT
-1320 RTSSHIVQN
+1320 RVSSHIVQR
-1329 FGMNNTLQADHL
+1329 FGMNNSLQPDHL
-1341 TVKLSGS
+1341 SIRLSGS

-1354 AFAAPGLKL
+1354 AFAAPGLRL
-1363 EVSGDAND
+1363 EVMGDAND

-1377 SGGTIVVRP
+1377 SGGTIVVRQ
-1386 PMNSPLVAAD
+1386 PMESPLKAD
-1396 NTIIGNT
+1396 ENTIIGNT
-1403 VLYGATAGYLFAAG
+1403 VLYGATDGFLFAAG
-1417 RAGERFGVRNSGA
+1417 RAGERFAVRNSGA
-1430 KVVIEGCGACGCE
+1430 RAVIEGCGSNGCE

-1474 DGVADSRM
+1474 EGRADILINS
-1482 NHETLATC
+1482 ETLVRC
-1490 PIGDAH
+1490 PVTVDH
-1496 WEGQLKE
+1496 WLAE
-1503 LIERHLAET
+1503 LEALLQRHLSET
-1512 GSVKAADIL
+1512 GSAKAADIL
-1521 QHWDVELAN
+1521 QNWAVERSN
-1530 FVQICPKEM
+1530 FLQICPKEM
-1539 LAHLP
+1539 LARLAH
-1544 APLGVEDKAVPAE
+1544 PLSLEKGAVPAE

>member
-1 MIFSP
+1 M
-6 TSHVLDAGPCCHEPR
+6 
-21 LQTQIKPDKPP
+21 TQFDTDWAKSEASRRAWLAEHGLYSE
-32 NADAVALYWKE
+32 AD
-43 FTMTKFDQA
+43 
-52 WVDAET
+52 
-58 AKREWMTENSLYKEE
+58 
-73 EEHASCGVGLV
+73 EHSSCGVGLV
-84 VSIDG
+84 VSVDG
-89 KPSRKVV
+89 TPSRQVV
-96 ENGIAALKAIWHRG
+96 ENGIDALKAVWHRG
-110 AVDADGKTGDGA
+110 AVASDGKTGDGA

-131 FFYDQI
+131 FYHDQI

-142 EPDMTKMIAVGQ
+142 EPDMDALIAVGQ
-154 VFLPRTDYG
+154 VFLPRNDFG

-187 HVPVDVACL
+187 HVPVNINVL

-238 TAAGVQGLYLCS
+238 SAAQVPELYMAS
-250 LSCRSIIYK
+250 LSCRSLIYK

-271 PDLMDERFE
+271 PDLKDDRFI
-280 SAFALYHQRYST
+280 SAFAIYHQRYST

-317 GNLNWMKSHEI
+317 GNVNWMKSHEI
-328 RMASGAFGDMAEDIK
+328 RMASSAFGDMAEDIK
-343 PIVAQGSSDSAALD
+343 PIVAHGSSDSAALD
-357 SVFEVLVR
+357 AVFEVLVR

-371 MAKTMMVPES
+371 MAKTMLVPES
-381 WSKQAIE
+381 WSKQAEE
-388 LPQSWRDMYS
+388 LPKAWRDMYS
-398 YCNSVLEPWDG
+398 YCNSVMEPWDG

-447 ETGMVPVD
+447 EAGMVPID
-455 EANVVEK
+455 EATVKEK

-468 QLLAVDM
+468 QMIAVDM
-475 QEGKLY
+475 VDGSLF
-481 HDTEMKDKLAAA
+481 HDVEIKDKLAGA
-493 QPFGDWVGKIN
+493 QAFGDWVGKIA
-504 ELDDKLAVVTEKPM
+504 ELDDALSAVSEKAL
-518 FTGAELR
+518 FSGDDLR
-525 KRQIAAGYSIEELEQ
+525 RRQVAAGFTLEELEQ
-540 ILAPMAEDAKEA
+540 ILAPMAEDGKET

-565 SEKYR
+565 SARYR
-570 PLSHFFRQAFS
+570 PLSHFFRQNFS
-581 QVTNPPIDSLREF
+581 QVTNPPIDSLREY

-613 SSQTEILVLDS
+613 SSQTEILVMES
-624 PFVGNAQFDE
+624 PFLGNAQFDALVE
-634 LIANFNAP
+634 AFNAP
-642 LAEIDCTFDAGAGP
+642 MAEIDCTFLAGTGSLSAG
-656 DDLRKGLTRIRA
+656 LQRIRE

-677 AGHII
+677 AGHIV
-682 LTDQHQSIDRVAMP
+682 LTDQYSDGDKIAMP

-701 SAVHSWL
+701 SAVHSHL
-708 TRKGLRTFCS
+708 TRNGLRTFCS
-718 LNVRS
+718 LTVRA
-723 AECVDPHYFA
+723 AECIDPHYFA
-733 VLIGCGA
+733 VLVGCGA
-740 TVVNAYLAED
+740 TVVNPYLAED

-756 ERGLLECTLTE
+756 ERGLLDGPLTE
-767 AIQRYRNAIDQGLLK
+767 AVARYRDAIDQGLLK
-782 IMAKMGISVI
+782 IMSKMGISVI

-816 GMQSRISG
+816 GMLSRISG
-824 IGTTGIQRKS
+824 IGVTGIQRKL
-834 ESVHAKGWRGG
+834 EEIHAKAWGG
-845 SDVLPIG
+845 TQNVLPIG
-852 GFYKARRSGEKHA
+852 GFYKARRSGETHA
-865 WEAQTMHMLQAACNT
+865 WEATSMHMLQAACT
-880 ANYEMWKQFSAAMR
+880 QGSFEVWKQYSAKMR
-894 ANPPIHLRD
+894 SAPPIHLRD
-903 LLDIKEMGKAIPIEE
+903 LLDIKPLGKPVPIEE

-968 HFVPEANGDNPS
+968 HFVPEPNGDNPS

-1030 RLRHSTKGVTLI
+1030 RLRHSTQGVTLI

-1062 LKQINPRCKVTVK
+1062 LKQINPRAKVTVK

-1130 VLAMNN
+1130 VLAMND
-1136 LRERVTLRTDGGLR
+1136 LRERITLRTDGGLR
-1150 TGRDIVMAAM
+1150 TGRDIVIAAL

-1197 EELRDKFTGNADK
+1197 ESLREKFTGNADK
-1210 VVNLITFYAT
+1210 VVNLITFYAQ

-1227 SIGARSMDDVIGRA
+1227 QIGACSLDEVIGRA

-1252 HLDDLDLNPLLITVD
+1252 HLDDLDLNPMLITVD
-1267 GADRIVYD
+1267 GADQITYD
-1275 RNKARNFVPDTL
+1275 REKPRNPVPDTL

-1295 ARFLNDGEKMQ
+1295 QRFLDDGEKMQ
-1306 LQYAVQNTLRTIGT
+1306 LSYAVQNTHRTIGT
-1320 RTSSHIVQN
+1320 RTSSHIVRR
-1329 FGMNNTLQADHL
+1329 FGMGNSLQADHL
-1341 TVKLSGS
+1341 TVKLAGS

-1363 EVSGDAND
+1363 EVMGDAND
-1371 YVGKGL
+1371 YVAKGL
-1377 SGGTIVVRP
+1377 SGGTVVVRP
-1386 PMNSPLVAAD
+1386 PMNSPLKADD

-1403 VLYGATAGYLFAAG
+1403 VLYGATGGYLFATG
-1417 RAGERFGVRNSGA
+1417 RAGERFAVRNSGA
-1430 KVVIEGCGACGCE
+1430 KVVVEGCGSNGCE
-1443 YMTGGVAVILGSI
+1443 YMTGGTAVILGSI

-1474 DGVADSRM
+1474 EGTSARLM
-1482 NHETLATC
+1482 NMETLVTC
-1490 PIGDAH
+1490 PVTVPH
-1496 WEGQLKE
+1496 WLSELEGL
-1503 LIERHLAET
+1503 LERHLEET
-1512 GSVKAADIL
+1512 GSRKTADIL
-1521 QHWDVELAN
+1521 QHWDLERGHFLQV
-1530 FVQICPKEM
+1530 CPKEM
-1539 LAHLP
+1539 LDKLAHPIALE
-1544 APLGVEDKAVPAE
+1544 AGAVPAE

>member
-1 MIFSP
+1 
-6 TSHVLDAGPCCHEPR
+6 
-21 LQTQIKPDKPP
+21 
-32 NADAVALYWKE
+32 
-43 FTMTKFDQA
+43 MTKYDA
-52 WVDAET
+52 DWVRAEE
-58 AKREWMTENSLYKEE
+58 AKRKWMAENGLYSEE
-73 EEHASCGVGLV
+73 EEHSSCGVGLV
-84 VSIDG
+84 VSVNG
-89 KPSRKVV
+89 KRSRKVV
-96 ENGIAALKAIWHRG
+96 EAGIDALKAVWHRG

-122 GIHVQIPVE
+122 GIHVQIPVP

-142 EPDMTKMIAVGQ
+142 EPRMNELVAVGQ
-154 VFLPRTDYG
+154 VFLPRTDFG
-163 AQETC
+163 AQERC
-168 RTIVESEVLRMGYY
+168 RTIVETEILRMGYF

-187 HVPVDVACL
+187 HVPVDVTCL

-238 TAAGVQGLYLCS
+238 QAAGIAGLYLAS

-259 GMMLAEQVAEFY
+259 GMMLAEQVAVFY

-280 SAFALYHQRYST
+280 SAFAIYHQRYST

-328 RMASGAFGDMAEDIK
+328 RMASSYFGEKAEDIK
-343 PIVAQGSSDSAALD
+343 PIVPGGSSDSAALD
-357 SVFEVLVR
+357 AVFEVLVR
-365 AGRSAP
+365 AGRNAP
-371 MAKTMMVPES
+371 MAKTMLVPES
-381 WSKQAIE
+381 WSKQAVE
-388 LPQSWRDMYS
+388 LPQAWVDMYS
-398 YCNSVLEPWDG
+398 YCNSVIEPWDG

-421 CAGLDRNGLRP
+421 CGGLDRNGLRP

-447 ETGMVPVD
+447 EAGMVPTD
-455 EANVVEK
+455 EATVVEK

-468 QLLAVDM
+468 QMIAVDM
-475 QEGKLY
+475 AKGKLY
-481 HDTEMKDKLAAA
+481 HDRALKDKLAGSR
-493 QPFGDWVGKIN
+493 PFGDWVGKIN
-504 ELDDKLAVVTEKPM
+504 NLEDQLGDVEEKPL
-518 FTGAELR
+518 FSGEELR
-525 KRQIAAGYSIEELEQ
+525 KRQIAAGYTIEELEQ
-540 ILAPMAEDAKEA
+540 ILAPMAEDGKEA
-552 LASMGDDTPSAVL
+552 LASMGDDTPAAVL
-565 SEKYR
+565 SKQYR
-570 PLSHFFRQAFS
+570 PLSHFFRQNFS
-581 QVTNPPIDSLREF
+581 QVTNPPIDSLREY

-613 SSQTEILVLDS
+613 SSQTEIIVAES
-624 PFVGNAQFDE
+624 PFVGNAQWE
-634 LIANFNAP
+634 TLKKNFNAP
-642 LAEIDCTFDAGAGP
+642 LVEIDCSFAQGSGGLGDALA
-656 DDLRKGLTRIRA
+656 RIRS
-668 EAEDAVRSG
+668 EAEEAVSSG
-677 AGHII
+677 AGHLL
-682 LTDQHQSIDRVAMP
+682 LTDQYSGPGKVAMP

-701 SAVHSWL
+701 SAVHSHL

-723 AECVDPHYFA
+723 AECIDPHYFA

-750 SLADRI
+750 SIADRI
-756 ERGLLECTLTE
+756 KRGLLDGSLTE
-767 AIQRYRNAIDQGLLK
+767 NMARYREAIDQGLLK
-782 IMAKMGISVI
+782 IMAKMGISVV

-816 GMQSRISG
+816 GMTSRISG
-824 IGTTGIQRKS
+824 IGIKGIQTKA
-834 ESVHAKGWRGG
+834 EEIHAKGWDSGL
-845 SDVLPIG
+845 DVLPIG
-852 GFYKARRSGEKHA
+852 GFYKARKSGETHA
-865 WEAQTMHMLQAACNT
+865 WEATSMHMMQMACNR
-880 ANYEMWKQFSAAMR
+880 ASYELWKQYSAKMQS
-894 ANPPIHLRD
+894 NPPIHLRD
-903 LLDIKEMGKAIPIEE
+903 LLDIKPLGKPVPIEE

-968 HFVPEANGDNPS
+968 HFVPESNGDNPS

-1062 LKQINPRCKVTVK
+1062 LKQINPRAKVTVK

-1086 AGVAKAKADVI
+1086 AGVAKAKADII
-1097 LISGHNGGTGASP
+1097 LISGGNGGTGASP
-1110 ATSIKYAGL
+1110 ATSIKFAGL

-1130 VLAMNN
+1130 VLSMNN
-1136 LRERVTLRTDGGLR
+1136 LRDRITLRTDGGLR

-1197 EELRDKFTGNADK
+1197 ESLRAKFTGNADK
-1210 VVNLITFYAT
+1210 VVNLITFYAQ

-1227 SIGARSMDDVIGRA
+1227 SIGARSLDEVIGRA
-1241 DLLSQVSRGSA
+1241 DLLAQVSRGSA

-1267 GADRIVYD
+1267 GASEIVYD
-1275 RNKARNFVPDTL
+1275 RSKPRNAVPDTL
-1287 DAEIVKDA
+1287 DAEIVRDA
-1295 ARFLNDGEKMQ
+1295 ARFLEDGEKMQ
-1306 LQYAVQNTLRTIGT
+1306 LSYSVQNTHRTVGT
-1320 RTSSHIVQN
+1320 RVSSHIVKR
-1329 FGMNNTLQADHL
+1329 FGMRNDLQPDHL
-1341 TVKLSGS
+1341 HVKLRGS

-1354 AFAAPGLKL
+1354 AFAAPGLKI

-1377 SGGTIVVRP
+1377 SGGTIVVRQP
-1386 PMNSPLVAAD
+1386 QISPLKAD
-1396 NTIIGNT
+1396 ENTIIGNT
-1403 VLYGATAGYLFAAG
+1403 VLYGATDGYLFAAG
-1417 RAGERFGVRNSGA
+1417 RAGERFAVRNSGA
-1430 KVVIEGCGACGCE
+1430 KVVIEGCGTNGCE
-1443 YMTGGVAVILGSI
+1443 YMTGGVAVILGGI

-1474 DGVADSRM
+1474 DGKAQLLM
-1482 NHETLATC
+1482 NMETLVTC
-1490 PIGDAH
+1490 PVSVAH
-1496 WEGQLKE
+1496 WEAQLKA
-1503 LIERHLAET
+1503 LIERHAEET
-1512 GSVKAADIL
+1512 RSAKAAHIL
-1521 QHWDVELAN
+1521 QHWDIEKGN
-1530 FVQICPKEM
+1530 FLQVCPKEM
-1539 LAHLP
+1539 LNKLP
-1544 APLGVEDKAVPAE
+1544 HPLSHDSLAMPAE